1 MSTYFINNGISFI
14 INHTQNK
21 VNAAQTKA
29 TNSADDSDGSDGDDE
44 EQDANKTHDEVS
56 IHKHQLL
63 NCFSL

>member
-1 MSTYFINNGISFI
+1 MSTK
-14 INHTQNK
+14 NK

-56 IHKHQLL
+56 ILKRRLL